1 MNRPDLHAVAADHV
15 FDGATRHD
23 NAAVIIEGSNIKD
36 VLPQS
41 GLPGSLAARHL
52 PKGAWLAPGF
62 IDLQVNGGGDVLFNN
77 SPTSETIA
85 TIAAAHRKYGTT
97 AFLPTFITDTREKMR
112 AALAAVQSATE
123 TEPSVIGI
131 HLEGPFL
138 SPEKAGVHD
147 PALMR
152 VPDEADAEILCGK
165 WGAQMLVTLAP

>member
-23 NAAVIIEGSNIKD
+23 NAAVIVEGSNIKD

-41 GLPGSLAARHL
+41 GLPASLAARHL

-77 SPTSETIA
+77 SPTPETIA

-97 AFLPTFITDTREKMR
+97 AFLPTLITDTREKTQ
-112 AALAAVQSATE
+112 AALAAVQEAAE
-123 TEPSVIGI
+123 IDPSVLAI
-131 HLEGPFL
+131 HLEGPIL
-138 SPEKAGVHD
+138 SPETPDVTD
-147 PALMR
+147 PNSRL
-152 VPDEADAEILCGK
+152 VPD
-165 WGAQMLVTLAP
+165 